1 MNDIVF
7 QSAKKLAR
15 LIRTKKVSATEV
27 MKAHIAQIEK
37 VNPKVNAIVTFLPEA
52 ALKEAKKLDA
62 KLARAKSA
70 ADFGP
75 LAGLPIA
82 YKDLLSTK
90 GIRTTFG
97 SPVYKDNVP
106 EANSAL
112 VERLSAAG
120 AITIGKTNTPEFGA
134 GANTRNA
141 VYGVTANPFDPAKSC
156 AGSSGGSAVA
166 LATGMAPICTGSD
179 TGGSLRNPGSAPPPG
194 LFPPTSAA
202 SAGPTFPCSAPWR
215 ARSPTPRCC
224 WDRSSAMTAATHWRR
239 RCMADRCASPAISRR
254 RRGSI
259 CRVCA
264 LR

>member
-120 AITIGKTNTPEFGA
+120 AITLGKTNTPEFGA
-134 GANTRNA
+134 GSQTFNA
-141 VYGVTANPFDPAKSC
+141 VFG
-156 AGSSGGSAVA
+156 
-166 LATGMAPICTGSD
+166 
-179 TGGSLRNPGSAPPPG
+179 
-194 LFPPTSAA
+194 A
-202 SAGPTFPCSAPWR
+202 S
-215 ARSPTPRCC
+215 
-224 WDRSSAMTAATHWRR
+224 
-239 RCMADRCASPAISRR
+239 
-254 RRGSI
+254 
-259 CRVCA
+259 
-264 LR
+264 